1 MHCINLRFSS
11 VTLSSSVATR
21 DNRSKLHS
29 PLAAPSVRDSAK
41 IESKLYLWFSSVAP
55 QPSESELSW
64 HSAWHRFISALAAP
78 SVGVRRG
85 FTARCGP
92 RGCWRGTSSRAT
104 MCSTPSVRNIW
115 WNIPTCSTHGP
126 TWTLEGQACR
136 GERTDAKPSAMM
148 LASIAEVRR
157 RKTKLNQDC
166 VLPAGASLP
175 W

>member
-1 MHCINLRFSS
+1 MHCINLRRPPSRLGHS
-11 VTLSSSVATR
+11 QANLSSSNSDATR
-21 DNRSKLHS
+21 QYSSKL
-29 PLAAPSVRDSAK
+29 DT
-41 IESKLYLWFSSVAP
+41 
-55 QPSESELSW
+55 
-64 HSAWHRFISALAAP
+64 ALAAP

-136 GERTDAKPSAMM
+136 GERTDDKPRGEWSSLRLSRGAKEEDDSQPTHERIQCQAVW
-148 LASIAEVRR
+148 LRR
-157 RKTKLNQDC
+157 TRTRLDN
-166 VLPAGASLP
+166 V
-175 W
+175 